1 MTHEHVQREPKAFTS
16 WAHSH
21 RSLTAVED
29 KCERQSCLFQTLNK
43 TKTAL
48 FNLQLGAEAEF
59 LALSLKGAGLQ
70 EGGVSS
76 FSVFMLSSCAR
87 LSCLTDC

>member
-1 MTHEHVQREPKAFTS
+1 MTHEHVQRETKAFIS

-29 KCERQSCLFQTLNK
+29 KCEQQSCFFETLNK

-70 EGGVSS
+70 EGAISS
-76 FSVFMLSSCAR
+76 FTVFMSSSCTR
-87 LSCLTDC
+87 LSRLTDC